1 MINSYQQTYYNYI
14 SVIDPYIY
22 MWRRIHNFA
31 ELNSCC
37 KLFLKQSRRKYSLD
51 EKLIKIKPTKLN
63 QYPWRA
69 SSGEGYVT
77 PSDPHTG
84 GPGVGE
90 HGQVP
95 LQANS
100 SSSLIKRIQVYIM
113 RFTQYTINTIKV
125 CSNYRGFPR
134 LNVSLNLKM

>member
-1 MINSYQQTYYNYI
+1 MLQIVPKAKS
-14 SVIDPYIY
+14 
-22 MWRRIHNFA
+22 
-31 ELNSCC
+31 
-37 KLFLKQSRRKYSLD
+37 KKYSLD

-63 QYPWRA
+63 QYPLRA

-100 SSSLIKRIQVYIM
+100 SSSLIKRIQVYI
-113 RFTQYTINTIKV
+113 YEIYSIHH
-125 CSNYRGFPR
+125 
-134 LNVSLNLKM
+134 